1 MSVVE
6 DRDENKP
13 VRVPGLVGQRT
24 RRGDSSCQ
32 GSKGCSYKTKGRRLQ
47 DGGTLS
53 TGRPPCLSEEGEGEG
68 AKQKEQREGRREWRG

>member
-1 MSVVE
+1 VVE

-32 GSKGCSYKTKGRRLQ
+32 GSKGCSYKTERQASAGWRDPLHRKT
-47 DGGTLS
+47 TL
-53 TGRPPCLSEEGEGEG
+53 L
-68 AKQKEQREGRREWRG
+68 K